1 MSGSYHPLVTA
12 HKGCGCAEFQS
23 HISLDYLPW
32 GLRLPSKSLTVLQ
45 RSIESEPTSVHSLI
59 ESEQLL
65 DILDLE
71 EVLVVV
77 VVRLVIV
84 AELLIIERRLK
95 LL

>member
-1 MSGSYHPLVTA
+1 
-12 HKGCGCAEFQS
+12 
-23 HISLDYLPW
+23 
-32 GLRLPSKSLTVLQ
+32 
-45 RSIESEPTSVHSLI
+45 VHSLI
-59 ESEQLL
+59 ESERLL

>member
-1 MSGSYHPLVTA
+1 
-12 HKGCGCAEFQS
+12 
-23 HISLDYLPW
+23 
-32 GLRLPSKSLTVLQ
+32 
-45 RSIESEPTSVHSLI
+45 VHSLI
-59 ESEQLL
+59 ESERLL

-84 AELLIIERRLK
+84 AELLIIERRLE

>member
-1 MSGSYHPLVTA
+1 M
-12 HKGCGCAEFQS
+12 
-23 HISLDYLPW
+23 
-32 GLRLPSKSLTVLQ
+32 
-45 RSIESEPTSVHSLI
+45 HSLI
-59 ESEQLL
+59 ESERLL